1 MYVLSEGLDPTISE
15 NIIKS
20 YYGRSEKSQEIGLSL
35 GKTKQR
41 FAVGAH
47 GFDLRT
53 HTLKPKHDPKFFR
66 FLAIQY
72 T

>member
-20 YYGRSEKSQEIGLSL
+20 YYGRSQKSQERGLLL

-47 GFDLRT
+47 GYDYRT
-53 HTLKPKHDPKFFR
+53 R
-66 FLAIQY
+66 SN
-72 T
+72 

>member
-20 YYGRSEKSQEIGLSL
+20 YYGRSEKSQERGLSL

-47 GFDLRT
+47 GYDYQT
-53 HTLKPKHDPKFFR
+53 WSN
-66 FLAIQY
+66 
-72 T
+72 